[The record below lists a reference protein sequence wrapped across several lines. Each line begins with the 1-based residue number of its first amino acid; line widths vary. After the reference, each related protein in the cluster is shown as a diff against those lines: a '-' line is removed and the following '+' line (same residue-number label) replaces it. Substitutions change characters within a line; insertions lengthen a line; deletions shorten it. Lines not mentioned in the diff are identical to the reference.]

1 MASHFWK
8 MQFKIVGQHEHR
20 AVVGGATFSCVRR
33 DTKTDAGLLIS
44 WTASRNNVVLKND
57 CRTLNEAKNVCRAA
71 AAENQSAPGN

>member
-1 MASHFWK
+1 M

-20 AVVGGATFSCVRR
+20 AVVGDTIFSCVRH

-44 WTASRNNVVLKND
+44 WIASRNNVVLKND

-71 AAENQSAPGN
+71 ATENQSAPGN